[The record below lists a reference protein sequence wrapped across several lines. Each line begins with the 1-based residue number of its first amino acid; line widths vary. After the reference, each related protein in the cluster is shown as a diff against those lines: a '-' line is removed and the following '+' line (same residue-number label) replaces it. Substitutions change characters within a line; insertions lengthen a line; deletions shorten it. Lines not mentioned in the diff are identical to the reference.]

1 MKRSCRAV
9 TAFVMVFLL
18 AASMLTACGG
28 GSSGSAAMNETMSY
42 NSAVRSSKASSMPSG
57 LNMADT
63 VASSI
68 DSAGGSSSEEAW
80 YDSGSA
86 APQAAQAENGAPE
99 GPDSEAL
106 ANTSRK
112 LIRTVDLRVET
123 TEFDGLMSGISKFVT
138 DCGGYIERSSASGN
152 SKSGSSSRYASVTAR
167 IPADKVDAFLSQ
179 MDEQSNITY
188 RSENVEDVTLQYT
201 DVESRKKSLTIEQ
214 ERLWELL
221 EKADSLDAVIS
232 LEERL
237 SEIRYELER
246 MESQLRTYD
255 NQVDYSTVYIDI
267 DEVGVFTPVEPDSVM
282 TRIQKGFTR
291 NLQAVSTW
299 FVDFFVWFV
308 SSLPTLVVLAAIAAL
323 TVWITLT
330 IIKHAT
336 KKPTRKKADKA
347 APAQGLPK
355 EAVPT
360 AEAKDEITAD
370 NEENGLQ

>member
-1 MKRSCRAV
+1 MKRSFRAG

-18 AASMLTACGG
+18 AVSMLTACGG
-28 GSSGSAAMNETMSY
+28 GNGGSAAVNETMSY
-42 NSAVRSSKASSMPSG
+42 SGTVRSKASSMPSG

-63 VASSI
+63 VASSAVQ
-68 DSAGGSSSEEAW
+68 AGGSSSEDAW
-80 YDSGSA
+80 YDSASA
-86 APQAAQAENGAPE
+86 APQAAPVGNGALD
-99 GPDSEAL
+99 PDSEAL

-123 TEFDGLMSGISKFVT
+123 TEFDGLISGISQFVT

-221 EKADSLDAVIS
+221 EKAESLDAVIS

-267 DEVGVFTPVEPDSVM
+267 NEVGVFTPVEPDSVL

-308 SSLPTLVVLAAIAAL
+308 SSLPTLVVLASVAAL

-336 KKPTRKKADKA
+336 KKPARKKADKA
-347 APAQGLPK
+347 APAQRMPK
-355 EAVPT
+355 EAVPE
-360 AEAKDEITAD
+360 AEDEITAD
-370 NEENGLQ
+370 NEEKD